1 MKKKMFSVIIL
12 LICIFAISNVNASL
26 GLRAKPAALNSDT
39 QINISWD
46 SVADASY
53 YKVYRKEYT
62 GDDNNDDN
70 DEGYVLLSI
79 INVDK
84 EKNYLY
90 FVDTGLLPKTKY
102 KYKVEAVKINPQDE
116 EEIIKSETCTAETKE
131 MQAPSIVSWNLDLNN
146 KIINLKWI
154 NNSLAT
160 KYTAIYNEAGEE
172 MAYLEGDGT
181 SVSFFD
187 PSITPGTTNKYTI
200 TSFAIVIEEQ
210 DPADDSDDDLAD
222 EPGDNSG
229 SGLADGSG
237 DDSGGGSGG
246 DTGDDSG
253 DGTGDSSGGGSGDDT
268 GDNSGD
274 DTGDSSGDES
284 DDDSAGDS
292 ADINGKKASSNF
304 EITPIKLPSITA
316 KLDKGYVL
324 ISWEKHPQIQQF
336 KLERAKYMDEFWGNW
351 EVVGVE
357 LKEDT
362 TSIKDRI
369 SDNGI
374 YRYRLKIDTEN
385 YTGVSNIS
393 KPITNITSPSNLQC
407 VPVSPGRID
416 LSWTNPPLGDFTM
429 LVQRKDSGSS
439 SYKTIA
445 QVDSNITSYSDT
457 KDIETGKTYYYRI
470 TAIDSSGNTY
480 STREYKISADVPDS
494 PKYLTI
500 DINSPTSFTLNW
512 NDNSNNESG
521 FIIERRTGNGSFAEI
536 ATVSANT
543 TYYTD
548 GTVTSSSN
556 YTYRVTAFNPFGK
569 ARSYTSEVAASA
581 SLLTE
586 PPVSLTVTPVSSRQ
600 IDLSWTYADYSN
612 HSTAI
617 ERKRGKDGDWQ
628 IVDIL
633 DTGFSSYSD
642 TNLSSDTEYFYRVK
656 AVIDENVFSRPY
668 PREEAENGIYTK
680 LLTPKD
686 LKASWQSSGIIKLE
700 WSGILSFDSEL
711 IIERKT
717 ENSNFVPIETIS
729 PYDLKWYDT
738 GVENNRNYTYR
749 VKSVNSYNS
758 SDYSNEASVEP
769 LALPEPENFKVVVL
783 SGSEVII
790 EWEYDEDKE
799 ISGFKLERRLDSD
812 GRWRE
817 VASLGNKVRSYSI
830 KDLDPDEV
838 YYFRIGAYHS
848 SMNLK
853 SYAQPVKVLINTVKP
868 PSDLIVTHI
877 RDNQYLLEWKDNS
890 ENEEGFIIER
900 RHGSKDFVEIG
911 RVTENTQNFTDSG
924 LEFNSIYYYR
934 VRAYNSNVQS
944 AHTNTVSVRTIL
956 KKSFGDLD
964 SVPWAKTAINS
975 LLGMGIVKGRSEE
988 IFAPN
993 DNITRAE
1000 FISLVV
1006 KTFELD
1012 RIPIGTFLDVRPEHW
1027 YYRDVMIA
1035 QNMGI
1040 VSGVGNNYFHPNRPI
1055 KREDMAVILART
1067 LRITGNPLPHKDN
1080 SILEK
1085 FSDSHLIS
1093 DYALSSL
1100 AVTHGAGIINGKG
1113 SGILAPKDFA
1123 TRAEAVVMLY
1133 NILFK
1138 LD

>member
-1 MKKKMFSVIIL
+1 MKKRIFPVIIL
-12 LICIFAISNVNASL
+12 FICIFAVSNVHGSL
-26 GLRAKPAALNSDT
+26 GLRAKPAVLNSDT

-46 SVADASY
+46 SVANALY

-62 GDDNNDDN
+62 NGDDSDD
-70 DEGYVLLSI
+70 GYVLLSI

-187 PSITPGTTNKYTI
+187 PSLTPGTTNKYTI

-222 EPGDNSG
+222 TNLETTPVAGWRMAPVMTPVMAPMAIPVTTQATAPVIAPVTAPVTT
-229 SGLADGSG
+229 LVITQATIQVIAPVTIPMTTLHDG
-237 DDSGGGSGG
+237 
-246 DTGDDSG
+246 
-253 DGTGDSSGGGSGDDT
+253 
-268 GDNSGD
+268 
-274 DTGDSSGDES
+274 
-284 DDDSAGDS
+284 S

-304 EITPIKLPSITA
+304 EITPIKLPRVTA
-316 KLDKGYVL
+316 KLDKGYAL
-324 ISWEKHPQIQQF
+324 ISWEKHLQIQQF

-351 EVVGVE
+351 EVVDVE

-362 TSIKDRI
+362 TSIKDRL

-416 LSWTNPPLGDFTM
+416 LSWTNPSLGDFTI
-429 LVQRKDSGSS
+429 LIQRKDSGSS
-439 SYKTIA
+439 TYKTIA

-470 TAIDSSGNTY
+470 TVKDSSGNTY
-480 STREYKISADVPDS
+480 STREYKLSADVPDS

-500 DINSPTSFTLNW
+500 DITSPTSFTLNW
-512 NDNSNNESG
+512 YDNSNNESG
-521 FIIERRTGNGSFAEI
+521 FIIERRTGNGSFVEI
-536 ATVSANT
+536 ATVPANT

-548 GTVTSSSN
+548 STVTSSSN

-738 GVENNRNYTYR
+738 GVENDRNYTYR

-911 RVTENTQNFTDSG
+911 RVTEDTQNFTDSG

-1113 SGILAPKDFA
+1113 G
-1123 TRAEAVVMLY
+1123 
-1133 NILFK
+1133 NILSTKEFCNK
-1138 LD
+1138 SGSCRNALQYSI